1 MQWTDTSERSRMAEQ
16 PQNKDLFT
24 RLAEA
29 GEDAMHK
36 IADIPGAA
44 KLTDAVNTLRTRVDE
59 LQKRVRG
66 LDELERRIAKLE
78 RRVDDL
84 SGAKPAPR
92 RRAAR
97 SGGAKRTKPA
107 ESKAPAADQA

>member
-1 MQWTDTSERSRMAEQ
+1 MAEQ
-16 PQNKDLFT
+16 PQSKDLFT
-24 RLAEA
+24 RLTEA
-29 GEDAMHK
+29 GEEAIHK

-66 LDELERRIAKLE
+66 LDELEERMAKLE
-78 RRVDDL
+78 RRVDEL

-92 RRAAR
+92 RRTPRAASSKR
-97 SGGAKRTKPA
+97 AKPKEGQATTSEGG
-107 ESKAPAADQA
+107 